1 MSSTKPNR
9 PVFALA
15 DANSFYASCEKVFR
29 PDLRNSPVVVL
40 SNNDGCVIAQSREAK
55 ALGIRM
61 AGPWFEVEERAQA
74 IGAVA
79 FSSNYELYANMSNR
93 FMATLR
99 QFSPR
104 QEVYSIDECFL
115 DLTGIKRDLVAYGQE
130 IKETVTGW
138 TGLPICVGI
147 GHSKT
152 LAKLANHCSKKQP
165 ELNGVCD
172 FTRMSE
178 KELDA
183 VLEKLPVSAVWGIG
197 RRLEN
202 SLKALGVENVLRL
215 KRANLRRVRDRFGII
230 MQRTVQELNGEPWLK
245 LDDVVP
251 LAKQVMSSR
260 SFGQRV
266 ERLSELRE
274 AISYHAANAAQRLRK
289 QGLFANSVSVFIQNS
304 PFDQA
309 EFYGRTETVALPAP
323 TECSLQIT
331 NAALWLLKK
340 IYRPDVY
347 YQKAGVMLWDLVP
360 QAGKQADLLEFSAA
374 SNRSG
379 KLMDTVDKIN
389 GKYRRSTIHLASEG
403 VDHTWSMRR
412 SFKSPNYTGDWNAL
426 PVVS

>member
-1 MSSTKPNR
+1 MSSTRPNR

-40 SNNDGCVIAQSREAK
+40 SNNDGCVIAQSSEAK

-61 AGPWFEVEERAQA
+61 AGPWFEVEERATE

-115 DLTGIKRDLVAYGQE
+115 DLTGVKRDLLAYGHE
-130 IKETVTGW
+130 IKETVTRW

-152 LAKLANHCSKKQP
+152 LAKLANHYAKKQP
-165 ELNGVCD
+165 QLNGVCD
-172 FTRMSE
+172 FTRMCE
-178 KELDA
+178 DELNA
-183 VLEKLPVSAVWGIG
+183 VLEKLPVSSIWGIG

-202 SLKALGVENVLRL
+202 RLKVLGVENVLRL
-215 KRANLRRVRDRFGII
+215 KCANLRRVRDRFGIV
-230 MQRTVQELNGEPWLK
+230 MQRTVQELNGEPWLE
-245 LDDVVP
+245 LDEVAP
-251 LAKQVMSSR
+251 IAKQVMSSR

-266 ERLSELRE
+266 ESLQELRE

-289 QGLFANSVSVFIQNS
+289 QGLFASAVSVFIQNS

-340 IYRPDVY
+340 MYQPEVY
-347 YQKAGVMLWDLVP
+347 YQKAGVMLSELVP
-360 QAGKQADLLEFSAA
+360 QQGRQIDMFAYSSVG
-374 SNRSG
+374 NRSG
-379 KLMDTVDKIN
+379 RLMDTVDRIN
-389 GKYRRSTIHLASEG
+389 GKYRRSTVHLASEG
-403 VDHTWSMRR
+403 VDRTWSMRR
-412 SFKSPNYTGDWNAL
+412 SFKSPNYPGDWSEL

>member
-1 MSSTKPNR
+1 M
-9 PVFALA
+9 A
-15 DANSFYASCEKVFR
+15 DANSFYASCEKIFR
-29 PDLRNSPVVVL
+29 PDLRDLPVVVL

-55 ALGIRM
+55 SLGIRM
-61 AGPWFEVEERAQA
+61 AGPWFEVEEQA
-74 IGAVA
+74 KEIGAVA

-115 DLTGIKRDLVAYGQE
+115 DLTGIRQDLVAYGHE
-130 IKETVTGW
+130 IKETVTRW

-152 LAKLANHCSKKQP
+152 LAKLANHYAKKQP

-183 VLEKLPVSAVWGIG
+183 VLETLAVSSVWGIG

-215 KRANLRRVRDRFGII
+215 KRASLKRIRDRFGIT
-230 MQRTVQELNGEPWLK
+230 MQRTAQELNGEPWLE
-245 LDDVVP
+245 LEEAPPV
-251 LAKQVMSSR
+251 AKQVMSSR
-260 SFGQRV
+260 SFGERV
-266 ERLSELRE
+266 ESLQELRE

-289 QGLFANSVSVFIQNS
+289 QGLFSNAVSVFIQNS

-309 EFYGRTETVALPAP
+309 AFYGRTETVALPAP

-340 IYRPDVY
+340 MYQPGVY
-347 YQKAGVMLWDLVP
+347 YQKAGVMLSELVP
-360 QAGKQADLLEFSAA
+360 EGGQQTDLFSYS
-374 SNRSG
+374 SNNNKSG
-379 KLMDTVDKIN
+379 RLMDTMDHIN
-389 GKYRRSTIHLASEG
+389 RKYQRSTIRLASEG
-403 VDHTWSMRR
+403 VNRTWSMRR
-412 SFKSPNYTGDWNAL
+412 SFKSPNYTGDWNEL